1 MEANN
6 IDFNAKLK
14 KISKDLVES
23 FYRNDFSPK
32 NKKINNNDN
41 DNNESNQSKNK
52 QDQNFSYSEI
62 IIQKKSDFYPIKFEN
77 NNIADSYRRLLFTEQ
92 TTKSSVTNNYLPQEQ
107 NKISSIKTKTNN
119 KNKKVQNKYNLDLG
133 QAFSFL
139 KTNLNYKAKQESIKE
154 KKLYEEKVQILRKHI
169 QALQKQQSDLTKK
182 AKKIRE
188 NEKNKTKIKND
199 KESIK
204 KELLSLEIDKRN
216 EMETKKKNIKNK
228 KNEEVKGVFMSK
240 NRTKKDKI
248 KEYKKALIQKKII
261 KEIIN
266 EDNNKSNGL
275 NKSLIDQIRTERKT
289 YKQKLFNKKKDY
301 INKVNNSYRIT
312 YHNNINETEKLKKEL
327 IKLEKLEEEYL
338 VKMKYTQDTIKK
350 NKNLEQNKYK
360 KYEKMKS
367 DDNIIK
373 KNLEIKTNKRKT
385 NSVIKRF
392 NDNDIINLCKNKRD
406 KTCSVPKKK
415 MNE

>member
-107 NKISSIKTKTNN
+107 NKISSLKTKTNN

-228 KNEEVKGVFMSK
+228 KNEEAKGVFMSK

-266 EDNNKSNGL
+266 EDNNKSNGI

-373 KNLEIKTNKRKT
+373 KNLETKTNQRKT
-385 NSVIKRF
+385 NFVIKRF
-392 NDNDIINLCKNKRD
+392 NDNDIINLSKNKRD

>member
-32 NKKINNNDN
+32 NKKINNN

-107 NKISSIKTKTNN
+107 NKISSLKTKTNN

-228 KNEEVKGVFMSK
+228 KNEEAKGVFMSK

-338 VKMKYTQDTIKK
+338 EKMKYTQDTIRK

-373 KNLEIKTNKRKT
+373 KNSEIKTNKRKT

-415 MNE
+415 VNE

>member
-107 NKISSIKTKTNN
+107 NKISSLKTKTNN

-228 KNEEVKGVFMSK
+228 KNEEAKGVFMSK

-266 EDNNKSNGL
+266 EDNNKSNGI

-338 VKMKYTQDTIKK
+338 EKMKYTQDTIRK

>member
-32 NKKINNNDN
+32 NKKINNNDD
-41 DNNESNQSKNK
+41 DNNQSKHK

-62 IIQKKSDFYPIKFEN
+62 IIQKKSDFYPIKFES

-119 KNKKVQNKYNLDLG
+119 KSKKVQNKYNLDLG

-228 KNEEVKGVFMSK
+228 KNEEAKGVFMSK

-289 YKQKLFNKKKDY
+289 YKQKLFDKKKNY

-338 VKMKYTQDTIKK
+338 EKMKYTQDTIRK

-373 KNLEIKTNKRKT
+373 KNSATKTNQRKT
-385 NSVIKRF
+385 NFVIKRF

>member
-32 NKKINNNDN
+32 NKKINNNDD

-92 TTKSSVTNNYLPQEQ
+92 TTKSSVTNNYLPQER

-119 KNKKVQNKYNLDLG
+119 KNKKVQNKYNLDVG
-133 QAFSFL
+133 KTFSFL

-169 QALQKQQSDLTKK
+169 QALQKQQSDLAKK

-188 NEKNKTKIKND
+188 NEKYKTKIKND

-228 KNEEVKGVFMSK
+228 KNEEAKGVFMSK

-266 EDNNKSNGL
+266 EDNNKSNGI

-338 VKMKYTQDTIKK
+338 EKMKYTQDTIRK

>member
-133 QAFSFL
+133 QTFSFL

-228 KNEEVKGVFMSK
+228 KNEEAKGVFMSK

-289 YKQKLFNKKKDY
+289 YKQKLFDKKKNY

-338 VKMKYTQDTIKK
+338 EKMKYTQDTIRK
-350 NKNLEQNKYK
+350 NKNLELNKYK